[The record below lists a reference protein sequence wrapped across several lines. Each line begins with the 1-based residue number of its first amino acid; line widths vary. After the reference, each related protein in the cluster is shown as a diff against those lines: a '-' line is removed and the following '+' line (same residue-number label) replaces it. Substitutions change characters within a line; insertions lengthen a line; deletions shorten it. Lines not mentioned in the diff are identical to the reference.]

1 MRRQLDR
8 FDFRIGPTTVALV
21 KSTND
26 DRRWCAH
33 TMRFSSFRRLC
44 IQQKTKIAWCVPGL
58 TCLFLVMY
66 LAARHLLI
74 SHLVYINLPF
84 ELMTAI
90 TACCVPFGEVTS
102 GGSHGWGGIGCLLC
116 MFTSVIVSFDCLY
129 VNVSYVSF
137 MYVMA
142 CNVCKV

>member
-1 MRRQLDR
+1 
-8 FDFRIGPTTVALV
+8 
-21 KSTND
+21 
-26 DRRWCAH
+26 
-33 TMRFSSFRRLC
+33 
-44 IQQKTKIAWCVPGL
+44 
-58 TCLFLVMY
+58 MY

-116 MFTSVIVSFDCLY
+116 TFTSVIVSFDCLY

-137 MYVMA
+137 MYVISHYVHAMFA
-142 CNVCKV
+142 KSNFMDRCIAFFLCKYFICVSDK